1 MIDLSR
7 RHALISL
14 AGAAL
19 FITNGCAML
28 RNESEL
34 DSALAELDSLLQSIG
49 SQSDDRLVALAG
61 KISEQTHGLMDA
73 HDEFESEFNRQAA
86 DRDVSGDALTGLVAG
101 YDTNRLQLRN
111 ELLHSQD
118 ELHELVPND
127 AWPEVLEV
135 LNRKQQARVPGR
147 AREG

>member
-1 MIDLSR
+1 MNFSR
-7 RHALISL
+7 RHALVSL

-19 FITNGCAML
+19 FVTNGCAMF
-28 RNESEL
+28 RNASEL
-34 DSALAELDSLLQSIG
+34 DSALEELDSLLQKIG
-49 SQSDDRLVALAG
+49 GQSDDRLAALAG
-61 KISEQTHGLMDA
+61 KISEQSHGLMGA

-86 DRDVSGDALTGLVAG
+86 DHDVSGDALTQLVAD
-101 YDTNRLQLRN
+101 YDANRLQLRN

-118 ELHELVPND
+118 ELREIVPND
-127 AWPEVLEV
+127 AWPDVLEV